1 MFDRGD
7 KISQYPDTTP
17 GIIVNYGGYDEDIDE
32 STYQVKWPDGKITT
46 EYENTLNYY
55 CNPDDTT
62 EDMPDEWENYSEA
75 FNEMYDLIEEGK
87 EFPDAKETVTIKFN
101 LSASCQSQLV
111 IDYDECERKNAM
123 TWRS

>member
-32 STYQVKWPDGKITT
+32 ATYQVKWPDGKITT

-55 CNPDDTT
+55 CNPDDMT

-75 FNEMYDLIEEGK
+75 FNEMYDLIEEGR
-87 EFPDAKETVTIKFN
+87 EFPDAKETVSIKFN
-101 LSASCQSQLV
+101 LSESCQSQLV
-111 IDYDECERKNAM
+111 IDYDECEKQNSMLR
-123 TWRS
+123 